1 MYMDEK
7 NFQLRG
13 EERLGGASEEF
24 GRTFAGKAKGSV
36 SRALDGEGMRQRVD
50 AAQRKA
56 KLGEKRIVILQ
67 WVSSI
72 GSCSA
77 CYALRRTERDGSTGG
92 GER

>member
-1 MYMDEK
+1 M
-7 NFQLRG
+7 
-13 EERLGGASEEF
+13 EEF
-24 GRTFAGKAKGSV
+24 GRTFTGKAKGSV

-56 KLGEKRIVILQ
+56 KLGEKGIMILQ

-77 CYALRRTERDGSTGG
+77 CYALRRTERDGSTG
-92 GER
+92 EDAR